1 MNNITCWPEKIAGH
15 GAWVITG
22 MALLS
27 VLMVLPQ
34 KKQSCLLG

>member
-1 MNNITCWPEKIAGH
+1 MNNITSWPEKIAGH

-27 VLMVLPQ
+27 VLMVLLQ
-34 KKQSCLLG
+34 KNKAVY